1 MPSPGFGVIQVNA
14 RRPTGCR
21 AICVTRALLEVA
33 PSVTEKKPVVS
44 LNIPHAGVNRLP
56 SNAATAAFGGS
67 PGAQIVAASTNFDQ
81 WGRAVAIAAQ
91 GYYARARAEVGRI
104 RAIDD
109 SATSSLVF
117 SAQASW
123 LRQLG
128 WHQLA
133 AGRDGAAVRLALAA
147 PPSDL
152 QVEALC
158 DALTGLAADA
168 IGQWR
173 LAVTERLLHR
183 VRDVLGSRSEDRFWR
198 AHVRLSWVTAE
209 LSLASGNGRAALEH
223 AESALERSRGAG
235 AVRHEIKS
243 RLLVAASTSAV
254 GEISRA
260 RELAA
265 EVAGQCAEHG
275 LLPLEWAASMLLG
288 GITSSPDAVLKAR
301 ACAAEI
307 ERRGG
312 VFR

>member
-1 MPSPGFGVIQVNA
+1 M
-14 RRPTGCR
+14 
-21 AICVTRALLEVA
+21 
-33 PSVTEKKPVVS
+33 
-44 LNIPHAGVNRLP
+44 GVNRLP
-56 SNAATAAFGGS
+56 VNAAAAAFGGS
-67 PGAQIVAASTNFDQ
+67 PGALIVAASTNFEH
-81 WGRAVAIAAQ
+81 WERAVALAAQ
-91 GYYARARAEVGRI
+91 GHYARARAEIGRI

-109 SATSSLVF
+109 STRSLVC

-128 WHQLA
+128 WHRLA
-133 AGRDGAAVRLALAA
+133 AGRDGAAVRHALAA

-173 LAVTERLLHR
+173 LAVTESLLHR
-183 VRDVLGSRSEDRFWR
+183 VRDALDGRSEDRFWR
-198 AHVRLSWVTAE
+198 ALVRLSWVTAE
-209 LSLASGNGRAALEH
+209 LSLASGNGRAALAH
-223 AESALERSRGAG
+223 AESALERSREAG

-254 GEISRA
+254 GEISRGA
-260 RELAA
+260 ELAA
-265 EVAGQCAEHG
+265 EVAGQCAEAG
-275 LLPLEWAASMLLG
+275 LVPLEWAASMLLG
-288 GITSSPDAVLKAR
+288 GITSSPDAVAR
-301 ACAAEI
+301 AHACAAEI